1 VNHKVDRQT
10 PRFDVQLI
18 FEEIGIALDDNQ
30 YRDAISLIDMYH
42 VYLRKRQVSP
52 LFFFVHVFLTVLH
65 ASPSMGGTVL
75 QMNNSLLILQK
86 HD

>member
-18 FEEIGIALDDNQ
+18 FEEIGITLDDHQ
-30 YRDAISLIDMYH
+30 YRDAISLVDMYH

-52 LFFFVHVFLTVLH
+52 FLSLFTFPDRAACCLVWEIPPF
-65 ASPSMGGTVL
+65 GGRI
-75 QMNNSLLILQK
+75 QY
-86 HD
+86 